1 VLSKS
6 AHDKVFAGVEA
17 GGTKFICAIGKSPDD
32 IESVV
37 EIPTSDPISTIR
49 AATEFFRSFDQPG
62 RRLAGL
68 GIGSFGPLDLD
79 PDSADY
85 GHITT
90 TPKPGWQNV
99 DILAEFRSALDLPTV
114 VDTDVN
120 AAAFGEWV
128 WGAAQ
133 GLAHFLYVTVGT
145 GVGVGA
151 LVDGK
156 LLHGKHHPEMGH
168 MFVPLS
174 ANEPGS
180 FTGICP
186 FHQGCVEG
194 VASGAA
200 IAKRWSA
207 KLCDLPADHPAHD
220 LEADYLAT
228 FFSNLTFV
236 LQPQKIIV
244 GGGVMDANLLQL
256 VREILLKKIGGYR
269 ASLGNQQ
276 AIDEYLVMPGLQD
289 RAGVLGAIALAQRLH

>member
-1 VLSKS
+1 MKL
-6 AHDKVFAGVEA
+6 FAGVEA
-17 GGTKFICAIGKSPDD
+17 GGTKFVCAVGRNPDD
-32 IESVV
+32 IESLI
-37 EIPTSDPISTIR
+37 EIPTRDPASTIK
-49 AATEFFRSFDQPG
+49 AAAEFFRSFNQSG

-79 PDSADY
+79 PDSPKF

-99 DILAEFRSALDLPTV
+99 DLLAEFRKVLTLPMI

-151 LVDGK
+151 LVAGK
-156 LLHGKHHPEMGH
+156 LLHGEHHPEMGH

-174 ANEPGS
+174 PHEPDS

-186 FHQGCVEG
+186 FHRGCVEG

-200 IAKRWSA
+200 IVKRWGA
-207 KLCDLPADHPAHD
+207 KLCDLPDGHPGHEM
-220 LEADYLAT
+220 EADYLAT
-228 FFSNLTFV
+228 FFSNLTCV

-244 GGGVMDANLLQL
+244 GGGVMNARLLQP
-256 VREILLKKIGGYR
+256 VREKLLEKIGGYR
-269 ASLGNQQ
+269 VSLGNQQ
-276 AIDEYLVMPGLQD
+276 AINEYLVMPGLRN
-289 RAGVLGAIALAQRLH
+289 RAGALGAIALAQRLS